1 MRIVRRKV
9 SKMRYGC
16 NASFL
21 YIVLGFA
28 MIFLD
33 AYIPKDKYT
42 TFSIF
47 VVFISMVIRFQIGE
61 KDCDMRCIER

>member
-1 MRIVRRKV
+1 MKLVRRKV
-9 SKMRYGC
+9 SKMRYDC

-42 TFSIF
+42 TFSIL
-47 VVFISMVIRFQIGE
+47 VVFIIRFQIGE